1 MIETKKRKLN
11 DTLSG
16 DHDNSAQ
23 KTKSTCTSMGNGRKR
38 TIGPSLPPSND
49 AEITGNGDDSDSDDD
64 IGPTNDPGIAAVTH
78 DNDDPDSDDDSGSD
92 DIGPVLPTAGGER
105 SQPDSSTE
113 DNSFKMPSGNNRVDT
128 GKSQRD
134 EWMLHPPDKS
144 DWTSKVDPTKLR
156 NRKFQTG
163 KSARAP
169 SAAGGAD
176 MSWVE
181 NSEQKLGRK
190 KDEVLGISTSMP
202 ARNEGYCDET
212 PRMTQEYQSKIQKF
226 SVSIIG
232 A

>member
-1 MIETKKRKLN
+1 MSTESFYSVMLKMVESKKRKLN
-11 DTLSG
+11 ETLSG
-16 DHDNSAQ
+16 DHDGSAQ
-23 KTKSTCTSMGNGRKR
+23 TTKR

-49 AEITGNGDDSDSDDD
+49 PEITGNGDDSDSDD
-64 IGPTNDPGIAAVTH
+64 IGPTNDTGIAATNG
-78 DNDDPDSDDDSGSD
+78 NDDPDSGDDSGSD
-92 DIGPVLPTAGGER
+92 DIGPVLPTGCER
-105 SQPDSSTE
+105 SQPGSRIDT
-113 DNSFKMPSGNNRVDT
+113 NSFEMPSGENRADT
-128 GKSQRD
+128 GKNQRD
-134 EWMLHPPDKS
+134 EWMLHPPEKS

-176 MSWVE
+176 MAWVE

-202 ARNEGYCDET
+202 AGNESDRT
-212 PRMTQEYQSKIQKF
+212 PKMTQEFQSKLQKF